1 MKNIILYIFVLL
13 YFSACSTLYL
23 NTPQVPQK
31 EELIKKANS
40 GDIKAMLDLSK
51 HYNYAHTVDGLK
63 NYSQWF
69 NLINETKDS
78 KDIYDMAVIY
88 ENYEIMFVN
97 GQEKALELY
106 KLAANKNYLKA
117 NIAIIK
123 NHLETYNLD
132 FAKNEQNKIIDK
144 MSWENFNEL
153 YNIYDSLYRS
163 QEAEE
168 LITYMKNKN
177 FELPIAYYKN
187 QIKTLL
193 RKQDD
198 ESKQKLEFAINKIID
213 SKDSENIFEAAKLL
227 NQNYDY
233 ARAIFLYEEGLKY
246 DSKKEEILLNLG
258 NLYLRG
264 DKRKGVEVDTK
275 KAYSYF
281 EKAAL
286 LGNKEA
292 SLKLLR
298 EYSRT
303 KDTLNEYFDFV
314 NKLSQTSDG
323 QIQLAN
329 YYQSKSMH
337 DKSNKI
343 LDSLAENGNK
353 KAIVLLATQKRGSYS
368 YNPENFAISKK
379 WIDYIDKS
387 EDKELQRLF
396 LKEISSYNKKRDFQE
411 EIGKYIKK
419 EGIFDDISFIREI
432 KNTFLYIDKKQRLDF
447 LMIAASTEDKGSIL
461 DLAKYYLEQK
471 DDKNIDKALE
481 TYQLLINK
489 GDIDTI
495 NILARFYLN
504 PPYFA
509 IQREDRK
516 KGLEYYEKASALGNL
531 YATKILAQEYL
542 CGSCGENKNLDYA
555 KAKEYILKLH
565 NLGST
570 EHTFSLGWMYNFGKG
585 VKQDLLK
592 AKEYYEIAANAG
604 HSKAYYNLGWLYYD
618 DTVHNNVVIKKD
630 YVKALEYFKKA
641 VPYLDAT
648 NIIGLFYENGY
659 GVEKNISEAIK
670 YYKSVAKSNEH
681 ASINLADYYDSIKNY
696 KEAFIYYENA
706 DKLNHSDAAYKLATY
721 YELGRGTKKDIN
733 KAIEYYSKSATE
745 KSKKALKKLKE
756 EIR

>member
-1 MKNIILYIFVLL
+1 MKNIILFIFVLL
-13 YFSACSTLYL
+13 YFTGCSTLYL
-23 NTPQVPQK
+23 NTPQVPKK
-31 EELIKKANS
+31 EELIKKANT
-40 GDIKAMLDLSK
+40 GELKAMLELSK
-51 HYNYAHTVDGLK
+51 HYNYPHPTEGLK

-69 NLINETKDS
+69 DLINETKDS
-78 KDIYDMAVIY
+78 KDIYDMAIIY
-88 ENYEIMFVN
+88 EKYEGMFVN
-97 GQEKALELY
+97 GKEKALKLY

-123 NHLETYNLD
+123 THLESYDLD
-132 FAKNEQNKIIDK
+132 FAKNEQNNIIDK
-144 MSWENFNEL
+144 MSGENFNEL

-177 FELPIAYYKN
+177 LELPIAYYKN
-187 QIKTLL
+187 QIKTLQ
-193 RKQDD
+193 RKQDE
-198 ESKQKLEFAINKIID
+198 ESKEKLEFAINKIIS
-213 SKDSENIFEAAKLL
+213 SKDSENIFEAGKLL
-227 NQNYDY
+227 NQNYEY
-233 ARAIFLYEEGLKY
+233 KRAISLYEEGLKI
-246 DSKKEEILLNLG
+246 DPKNEEVLLNLG
-258 NLYLRG
+258 YIYLRG
-264 DKRKGVEVDTK
+264 DKRNDIEVNTK
-275 KAYSYF
+275 KAYFYY

-286 LGNKEA
+286 LGNEEA
-292 SLKLLR
+292 SNKLLI

-323 QIQLAN
+323 QIQLAK
-329 YYQSKSMH
+329 YYESKSMY
-337 DKSNKI
+337 DKSNEI
-343 LDSLAENGNK
+343 LEKLAKDGNK

-379 WIDYIDKS
+379 WLDYINKS
-387 EDKELQRLF
+387 EDKELQRIF
-396 LKEISSYNKKRDFQE
+396 LKEITSYNKKRDFQE
-411 EIGKYIKK
+411 EIGIYIKK
-419 EGIFDDISFIREI
+419 DGIFDDILFIREV
-432 KNTFLYIDKKQRLDF
+432 KNTFSYVDKKEKLDF
-447 LMIAASTEDKGSIL
+447 LTIAASTEDKESIL

-471 DDKNIDKALE
+471 DDKSIDKALE
-481 TYQLLINK
+481 TYQILIDK
-489 GDIDTI
+489 GDLDTI
-495 NILARFYLN
+495 NTVARFYIN

-509 IQREDRK
+509 PQRENRK
-516 KGLEYYEKASALGNL
+516 KGLKYYEKASALGDL
-531 YATKILAQEYL
+531 YATKTLAREYL
-542 CGSCGENKNLDYA
+542 CGSCGENKNLDYV

-592 AKEYYEIAANAG
+592 AKEYYEIAGKAG
-604 HSKAYYNLGWLYYD
+604 HTRAYYNLGWLYYD

-648 NIIGLFYENGY
+648 NMIGLFYENGY
-659 GVEKNISEAIK
+659 GVEKNIPEAIK
-670 YYKSVAKSNEH
+670 YYKSVAQNNEH
-681 ASINLADYYDSIKNY
+681 ASINLANYYDSIKDY

-733 KAIEYYSKSATE
+733 KAIEYYSKSGTE
-745 KSKKALKKLKE
+745 KSKKALKRLNK
-756 EIR
+756 